1 MNVKNIKSFVEF
13 YKFLGITDCVMRHP
27 RNKFNL
33 NLSIKEK
40 EEVKPKNIIM
50 SISDRLENLKSE
62 IKALD
67 CNLKEVATNL
77 VFSDGNHN
85 STIMVLGE
93 APGANED
100 KEGKPFVGEA
110 GKLLD
115 KMLGYIDLNRNN
127 FYISNIVFW
136 RPPGNRTPNDKEI
149 SKCLPLTKK
158 HIGLIKPRLLILVG
172 SIAAKSLLSSQDGIT
187 KLRGQEH
194 FYIDKDFNLKIPARA
209 IFHPAYLFRNPIEK
223 KRTWED
229 LLEIDELIKKE
240 KIL

>member
-1 MNVKNIKSFVEF
+1 MNITNIKSFVEF
-13 YKFLGITDCVMRHP
+13 YKFLGITDCVMRYP
-27 RNKFNL
+27 RKKFNL
-33 NLSIKEK
+33 NLSVKET
-40 EEVKPKNIIM
+40 EEVKSKNIKM
-50 SISDRLENLKSE
+50 SVSDRIENLKSE
-62 IKALD
+62 IKDLD

-85 STIMVLGE
+85 SSIMVLGE

-115 KMLGYIDLNRNN
+115 KMLGYIDLNRDN

-158 HIGLIKPRLLILVG
+158 HIGLIKPKLLILVG

-194 FYIDKDFNLKIPARA
+194 FYIDKDFKLKIPARA